1 MTRFG
6 TMWRR
11 GFVLAASLALLASV
25 IPAATFAQDASRRP
39 AARSR

>member
-25 IPAATFAQDASRRP
+25 VPAATFAQDDAL
-39 AARSR
+39 ARSP